1 MLRASSRPGYG
12 LGGILAIGLAL
23 SSATAARAQV
33 QVASDLPPQAMR
45 LIEEM
50 TADKARRTPA
60 QQKVSSRLLH
70 EQRARRG
77 VTSAAEA
84 SLRRTIAITTDGVVT
99 VDIRADV
106 TPALLQRIGD
116 VGGAVVNAVPGYRA
130 VRARLPLDAVETI
143 AELSEVQFIRAAEQ
157 MVTSQRGTPALDRYA
172 PQEVGTEKV
181 NTSEGYVAH
190 RVPWVSTHYGV
201 TGAGVGIGVL
211 SNGVDGL
218 AARQASGDIP
228 AVTMLPGQAG
238 TGSEGTAML
247 EVVHDLAP
255 GATLFF
261 ATASGGQAQFAANI
275 QALCTAGAKIIVD
288 DVSYLNES

>member
-190 RVPWVSTHYGV
+190 RVPWVSTH
-201 TGAGVGIGVL
+201 
-211 SNGVDGL
+211 
-218 AARQASGDIP
+218 
-228 AVTMLPGQAG
+228 
-238 TGSEGTAML
+238 
-247 EVVHDLAP
+247 
-255 GATLFF
+255 
-261 ATASGGQAQFAANI
+261 
-275 QALCTAGAKIIVD
+275 
-288 DVSYLNES
+288 